1 MCVQHR
7 TRPPEAVEWFLTH
20 PGSSE
25 NHRPWARRTSSHFV
39 VRSSNIVSLP
49 TRCREARPCLYLPKT
64 GLLQRALLWDS
75 WQKYTEAAIHP
86 EQRCQGPKESPEIRP
101 HHTNPLLP
109 ALAPC
114 LSQDRLQNLGH
125 DPQLHQWTCP
135 PISTR
140 TNKKE
145 KEPLPVPSD
154 QQPSSSLKNQTLI
167 SEPWG
172 TGPFVRQDHVC
183 GTASQWS

>member
-1 MCVQHR
+1 MPHFTPHLRRPTCPLFPLSHKPGCQVRPSPDIQHSHKSSVQNCFL
-7 TRPPEAVEWFLTH
+7 PPQKHLQT
-20 PGSSE
+20 PPPP
-25 NHRPWARRTSSHFV
+25 N
-39 VRSSNIVSLP
+39 P
-49 TRCREARPCLYLPKT
+49 TRCREARPCLYLLKT

-140 TNKKE
+140 TNKTE
-145 KEPLPVPSD
+145 KKHSPYPQISNQVP
-154 QQPSSSLKNQTLI
+154 P
-167 SEPWG
+167 
-172 TGPFVRQDHVC
+172 
-183 GTASQWS
+183 